1 MDKPN
6 GTAQPFRWDELL
18 HRAETEPINCDVSD
32 YSDEWCAGFLAG
44 QRSVL
49 EEVHAQR
56 LRLPDVPHDCEYRIE
71 ADCAMRDY
79 DALELEA
86 GVMREA
92 LEKIART
99 VGIVTRVSDGVALRT
114 APEYTGQGAHDLAV
128 VALAQLRVTP

>member
-1 MDKPN
+1 MS
-6 GTAQPFRWDELL
+6 GTAQLFPWDELL

-32 YSDEWCAGFLAG
+32 YGDEWCAGFLAG

-56 LRLPDVPHDCEYRIE
+56 LRLPPDAPHDCEYRIE

-86 GVMREA
+86 GVMRAA

-99 VGIVTRVSDGVALRT
+99 VGIVTRVSDGVDLRT
-114 APEYTGQGAHDLAV
+114 APEYTGQGAHDIAV
-128 VALAQLRVTP
+128 AALAQLRVTP